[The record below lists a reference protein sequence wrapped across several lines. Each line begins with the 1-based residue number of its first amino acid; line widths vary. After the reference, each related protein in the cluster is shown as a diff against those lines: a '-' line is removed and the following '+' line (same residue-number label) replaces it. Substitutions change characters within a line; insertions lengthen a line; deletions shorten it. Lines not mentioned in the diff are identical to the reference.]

1 MPAPIKNGTTTVE
14 LIAAVPF
21 NGTTEQILFK
31 NKGEQNRYFTGRVL
45 RIVNVNGTYSS
56 VGFSGGSYQRYNYVI
71 RLNVNKESVYDSANY
86 LRFRNNNSHKWVYAY
101 ISDMHWNNSS
111 ECDIFFYIDS
121 WQTYMFDIW
130 WKPSFVENETTNTD
144 DFGEHQEIEN
154 ISFNNYDETGYT
166 LYFNSGTLNTEFVK
180 LTDYSETELK
190 NFSDMKM
197 GYVMELQA
205 DTKTGLGSVADFAK
219 VSLTQNGITSASL
232 FVFLPR
238 ATDVSAFARYLFSS
252 SVLSEASDKLKKVY
266 SIPMYPICC
275 NKAAIN
281 MKVDNKTYDGYKNDI
296 FDIALLNLT
305 KIYDDIGA
313 NTFKVFQ
320 IVNIS
325 DIENDSGT
333 GDVKSITVTAE
344 INNNISVKNTKTKYF
359 PYFNVN
365 LETQSDNVALKPE
378 ALTFDKDN
386 NKLKLRFLFNCNL
399 FHAAYTLF
407 IDGACY
413 NRLHYSL
420 ESENKECMY
429 KVTLPLFPEMNV
441 YADATAQ
448 WWRQNSFRTIANLT
462 LAAAS
467 VGVGIGAIGTET
479 ILGSALA
486 GGAALSLPSTAKG
499 GTRSN
504 NERNDYQ
511 IMGGIAAGANE
522 LGKMYQ
528 ASMASDYE
536 IGQVTGIDFYGSK
549 ITPVKLTVS
558 SLIPDERR
566 QCDDY
571 FSMFGYSIKQIKMPD
586 FVTSANKRAELATQY
601 GESSFN
607 TKRQYWYYLK
617 TKICNISS
625 FTTCNYPGSYDNV
638 NALLSNNQNL
648 VPQEHIEIIKN
659 MFNNGI
665 RLWLF
670 KDFGSFDRNV
680 LNYTLDN
687 KII

>member
-31 NKGEQNRYFTGRVL
+31 NKAEQDRYFTGRVL

-56 VGFSGGSYQRYNYVI
+56 VGLSGGSYQRYNYVI
-71 RLNVNKESVYDSANY
+71 RLNVNKENVYDSANY
-86 LRFRNNNSHKWVYAY
+86 LRFKNSNSHKWVYAY

-144 DFGEHQEIEN
+144 EFGENQENEN
-154 ISFNNYDETGYT
+154 ISFDNYDETGYT
-166 LYFNSGTLNTEFVK
+166 LKFEDSSTSTLNTEFAA
-180 LTDYSETELK
+180 ETPYTEDEIK
-190 NFSDMKM
+190 NFTDMKM
-197 GYVMELQA
+197 GYILELQ
-205 DTKTGLGSVADFAK
+205 GDFEIIQSIAPTPYK
-219 VSLTQNGITSASL
+219 CSLTQNGITSSNL
-232 FVFLPR
+232 
-238 ATDVSAFARYLFSS
+238 YLFFTKADRISKFINAIF
-252 SVLSEASDKLKKVY
+252 SEQIKPEDYNKIIAIY
-266 SIPMYPICC
+266 AIPLYPILCSS
-275 NKAAIN
+275 A
-281 MKVDNKTYDGYKNDI
+281 KTNVTIGNETYSARTNAVLDV
-296 FDIALLNLT
+296 ALLYYQGT
-305 KIYDDIGA
+305 SYTGDYY
-313 NTFKVFQ
+313 Q
-320 IVNIS
+320 IVNLT
-325 DIENDSGT
+325 ELAT
-333 GDVKSITVTAE
+333 GKTAKNITKLVKVTAE
-344 INNNISVKNTKTKYF
+344 IPLNYSVKNTKTLYN
-359 PYFNVN
+359 PYTSIS
-365 LETQSDNVALKPE
+365 LETQSDTVLLKPQ
-378 ALTFDKDN
+378 AMSYKDGAI
-386 NKLKLRFLFNCNL
+386 KVAFNFVSNV
-399 FHAAYTLF
+399 FHSAYTLF
-407 IDGACY
+407 LDSAYY
-413 NRLHYSL
+413 NRVSYSL
-420 ESENKECMY
+420 GNINKECMY
-429 KVTLPLFPEMNV
+429 KVTLPLFPTMNAYV
-441 YADATAQ
+441 DATAQ
-448 WWRQNSFRTIANLT
+448 WWRQNSFRSITNLA

-467 VGVGIGAIGTET
+467 IGVGIGAIGGET
-479 ILGSALA
+479 VL
-486 GGAALSLPSTAKG
+486 GAALANDLSLPQTAKG
-499 GTRSN
+499 GIRSN
-504 NERNDYQ
+504 NDRNDYQ
-511 IMGGIAAGANE
+511 VMGGIAGGINE
-522 LGKMYQ
+522 INKIYT
-528 ASMASDYE
+528 ASMAPDYE
-536 IGQVTGIDFYGSK
+536 VGQIQGTDLYGSR
-549 ITPVKLTVS
+549 ISPVKLTVS

-586 FVTSANKRAELATQY
+586 FVTSAATRAALATQY
-601 GESSFN
+601 GGGSFN

-625 FTTCNYPGSYDNV
+625 FTTCTYPGGYDNA

>member
-31 NKGEQNRYFTGRVL
+31 NKAEQDRYFTGRVL

-56 VGFSGGSYQRYNYVI
+56 VGLSGGSYQRYNYVI
-71 RLNVNKESVYDSANY
+71 RLNVNKENVYDSANY
-86 LRFRNNNSHKWVYAY
+86 LRFKNSNSHKWVYAY

-111 ECDIFFYIDS
+111 ECDVFFYIDS

-144 DFGEHQEIEN
+144 EFGEHQENEN
-154 ISFNNYDETGYT
+154 ISFDNYDETGCQLT
-166 LYFNSGTLNTEFVK
+166 FEDSSTSTLNTEF
-180 LTDYSETELK
+180 LSETNYTEEQVK
-190 NFSDMKM
+190 NFNDMAM
-197 GYVMELQA
+197 GYILELRN
-205 DTKTGLGSVADFAK
+205 DFEKAGIFNK
-219 VSLTQNGITSASL
+219 DIVHTSITQNGITSSNLYL
-232 FVFLPR
+232 FF
-238 ATDVSAFARYLFSS
+238 TDSSQIGRFINMYFSTGLAAEDYNKIVSIYAIPLYPIMCSSAKVSATVDSKERTLRTNA
-252 SVLSEASDKLKKVY
+252 VL
-266 SIPMYPICC
+266 
-275 NKAAIN
+275 
-281 MKVDNKTYDGYKNDI
+281 
-296 FDIALLNLT
+296 DIALLDMNSFT
-305 KIYDDIGA
+305 CY
-313 NTFKVFQ
+313 Q

-325 DIENDSGT
+325 EIQGRTSSN
-333 GDVKSITVTAE
+333 ITKNIKVSAN
-344 INNNISVKNTKTKYF
+344 INLNYSVKNKKVLYN
-359 PYFNVN
+359 PYTIIS
-365 LETQSDNVALKPE
+365 LESQSDNVLLKSQ
-378 ALTFDKDN
+378 AMNYKDGTV
-386 NKLKLRFLFNCNL
+386 KLAFNFVSTI
-399 FHAAYTLF
+399 FHSAYTLF
-407 IDGACY
+407 VDSSYY
-413 NRLHYSL
+413 NRLNYTAGNI
-420 ESENKECMY
+420 NKECMY
-429 KVTLPLFPEMNV
+429 KVTLPLFPTMNAYV
-441 YADATAQ
+441 DATAQ
-448 WWRQNSFRTIANLT
+448 WWRQNSFRSIANLT

-467 VGVGIGAIGTET
+467 IGVGVGAIGAET
-479 ILGSALA
+479 VLGSALA
-486 GGAALSLPSTAKG
+486 GGTALSLPSTAKG

-511 IMGGIAAGANE
+511 IMGGIAAGVNE
-522 LGKMYQ
+522 IGKIYS
-528 ASMASDYE
+528 ASMSPDYE
-536 IGQVTGIDFYGSK
+536 IGQIQGMDLYGSK

-571 FSMFGYSIKQIKMPD
+571 FSMFGYSIKQVKMPD
-586 FVTSANKRAELATQY
+586 FVTSATTREALATQY
-601 GESSFN
+601 GGGSFN

-625 FTTCNYPGSYDNV
+625 FTTCNYPGSYDNT

-670 KDFGSFDRNV
+670 KDFASFDKNI

-687 KII
+687 KIV

>member
-31 NKGEQNRYFTGRVL
+31 NKGEQDRYFTGRVL

-144 DFGEHQEIEN
+144 EFGEHQENEN
-154 ISFNNYDETGYT
+154 ISFDNYDEIGKQLVFEDSST
-166 LYFNSGTLNTEFVK
+166 STLNSTFVSK
-180 LTDYSETELK
+180 TNYTVEQVK
-190 NFSDMKM
+190 NFNDMTM
-197 GYVMELQA
+197 GYIVEIQNDFDIEQKFLE
-205 DTKTGLGSVADFAK
+205 DIVHTSV
-219 VSLTQNGITSASL
+219 TQNGITSANIYI
-232 FVFLPR
+232 FFPNPKIIGNFI
-238 ATDVSAFARYLFSS
+238 ANLFSKGLKPEDYNKLIS
-252 SVLSEASDKLKKVY
+252 IYAVPLYPMCCVGNSTIVTVDGKRRIAWINGVLDVAFLK
-266 SIPMYPICC
+266 M
-275 NKAAIN
+275 
-281 MKVDNKTYDGYKNDI
+281 GI
-296 FDIALLNLT
+296 FSTELT
-305 KIYDDIGA
+305 D
-313 NTFKVFQ
+313 FFQ

-325 DIENDSGT
+325 DIEGRTSSNITKNIKVT
-333 GDVKSITVTAE
+333 GDIDLNTA
-344 INNNISVKNTKTKYF
+344 VKNKKTLYSPF
-359 PYFNVN
+359 VN
-365 LETQSDNVALKPE
+365 INIESQSDNVLLKPQ
-378 ALTFDKDN
+378 AMNYNDGN
-386 NKLKLRFLFNCNL
+386 LKLSFNFVCNI
-399 FHAAYTLF
+399 FHSAYTLF
-407 IDGACY
+407 LDSSYY
-413 NRLHYSL
+413 NRVSYSL
-420 ESENKECMY
+420 GNNNKECMY
-429 KVTLPLFPEMNV
+429 KVTLPLFPTMNAYV
-441 YADATAQ
+441 DATAQ

-467 VGVGIGAIGTET
+467 IGVGVGAIGSET
-479 ILGSALA
+479 VLGGALA
-486 GGAALSLPSTAKG
+486 GGSALSLPSTAKG

-504 NERNDYQ
+504 NDRNDYQ
-511 IMGGIAAGANE
+511 VMGGIAAGVNE
-522 LGKMYQ
+522 IGKIYS
-528 ASMASDYE
+528 ATMAPDYE
-536 IGQVTGIDFYGSK
+536 IGQIQGTDLYGSQ
-549 ITPVKLTVS
+549 INPVKLTVS
-558 SLIPDERR
+558 LLIPDERR

-586 FVTSANKRAELATQY
+586 FVTSATSRAALATQY
-601 GESSFN
+601 GDGAFN

-625 FTTCNYPGSYDNV
+625 FTTCSYPGGYDNA

-687 KII
+687 KIV

>member
-31 NKGEQNRYFTGRVL
+31 NKAEQDRYFTGRVL

-86 LRFRNNNSHKWVYAY
+86 LRFRNNNSHKWIYAY
-101 ISDMHWNNSS
+101 ISDMHWNNSN

-144 DFGEHQEIEN
+144 EFGEHQENEN
-154 ISFNNYDETGYT
+154 ISFDNYDEIGKQLVFEDSST
-166 LYFNSGTLNTEFVK
+166 STLNSTFVSK
-180 LTDYSETELK
+180 TNYTVEQVK
-190 NFSDMKM
+190 NFNDMTM
-197 GYVMELQA
+197 GYIVEIQN
-205 DTKTGLGSVADFAK
+205 DFDIEQKFIENIVHTSV
-219 VSLTQNGITSASL
+219 TQNGITSANIYI
-232 FVFLPR
+232 FFPNPKIIGNFI
-238 ATDVSAFARYLFSS
+238 ANLFSKGLKPEDYNKLIS
-252 SVLSEASDKLKKVY
+252 IYAVPLYPMCCVGNSTNVTVDGKTRIAWINGVLDVAFLKMG
-266 SIPMYPICC
+266 I
-275 NKAAIN
+275 IN
-281 MKVDNKTYDGYKNDI
+281 TE
-296 FDIALLNLT
+296 LT
-305 KIYDDIGA
+305 D
-313 NTFKVFQ
+313 FFQ

-325 DIENDSGT
+325 DIEGRTSSNITKNIKVT
-333 GDVKSITVTAE
+333 GNIDLNTSVRNKKTLYSPFVN
-344 INNNISVKNTKTKYF
+344 INIES
-359 PYFNVN
+359 
-365 LETQSDNVALKPE
+365 QSDNVLLKPQ
-378 ALTFDKDN
+378 AMNYNDGN
-386 NKLKLRFLFNCNL
+386 LKLSFNFVCNI
-399 FHAAYTLF
+399 FHSAYTLF
-407 IDGACY
+407 LDSSYY
-413 NRLHYSL
+413 NRVSYSL
-420 ESENKECMY
+420 GNNNKECMY
-429 KVTLPLFPEMNV
+429 KVTLPLFPTMNAYV
-441 YADATAQ
+441 DATAQ

-467 VGVGIGAIGTET
+467 IGVGVGAIGSET
-479 ILGSALA
+479 VLGGALA
-486 GGAALSLPSTAKG
+486 GGSALSLPSTAKG

-504 NERNDYQ
+504 NDRNDYQ
-511 IMGGIAAGANE
+511 VMGGIAAGANE
-522 LGKMYQ
+522 IGKIYS
-528 ASMASDYE
+528 ATMAPDYE
-536 IGQVTGIDFYGSK
+536 IGQIQGTDLYGSR
-549 ITPVKLTVS
+549 INPVKLTVS

-586 FVTSANKRAELATQY
+586 FVTSATSRAQLATQY
-601 GESSFN
+601 GGGSFN

-625 FTTCNYPGSYDNV
+625 FTTCSYPGGYDNT